1 MVSRKSTSRG
11 NIEVINVDV
20 VFVLFL
26 IVGLLVLLDLAAIVF
41 GSDSRDAFVD
51 PRIQPAPSVR

>member
-1 MVSRKSTSRG
+1 VVK
-11 NIEVINVDV
+11 VDV

-26 IVGLLVLLDLAAIVF
+26 IVGLVVLLDLAAIMF
-41 GSDSRDAFVD
+41 GSDSREAFRD

>member
-1 MVSRKSTSRG
+1 MRC
-11 NIEVINVDV
+11 NVDV

>member
-41 GSDSRDAFVD
+41 GSDSRDSFVD